1 MPSTVYLETSII
13 SYLTGRATRNVVI
26 SAHQQLTRRWWDAQR
41 QQFELFVSPLVL
53 QEAAAGNP
61 TMSQRRLAMVH
72 GLPVLAVTPEATAL
86 AEQLVQSGPL
96 PTRAEVDAL
105 HTGIAAVHGMEYV
118 LTWNCKH
125 IASARMRT
133 QIEAICRDSGYEP
146 PIMCTPEE
154 LMEE

>member
-13 SYLTGRATRNVVI
+13 SYLTGRAARDVI
-26 SAHQQLTRRWWDAQR
+26 ITAHQQLTRRWWDTQR
-41 QQFELFVSPLVL
+41 QPFELFVSPLVL

-61 TMSQRRLAMVH
+61 TMSQRRLEMVR
-72 GLPVLAVTPEATAL
+72 GLPVLAVTPEATAI

-96 PTRAEVDAL
+96 PTKAEVDAL
-105 HTGIAAVHGMEYV
+105 HIGIAAVHGMEYV

-125 IASARMRT
+125 IANARMRT
-133 QIEAICRDSGYEP
+133 QIEAICRDLGYEP